1 MKAIVSLCMDKYTVI
16 NNMIY
21 FELIWLRIECDKKKK
36 SDKVPVPVAESQD
49 LGDDEKQNDEP
60 APKQNLNS
68 MCLFEF
74 NLEIKNMKAL
84 FTAIFN

>member
-1 MKAIVSLCMDKYTVI
+1 
-16 NNMIY
+16 MI
-21 FELIWLRIECDKKKK
+21 IHIEGDKKKE
-36 SDKVPVPVAESQD
+36 SDKVPVAKSQD

>member
-21 FELIWLRIECDKKKK
+21 FELIWLHIEGDKKKK
-36 SDKVPVPVAESQD
+36 SDKVPVAESQD

-84 FTAIFN
+84 FTAILS